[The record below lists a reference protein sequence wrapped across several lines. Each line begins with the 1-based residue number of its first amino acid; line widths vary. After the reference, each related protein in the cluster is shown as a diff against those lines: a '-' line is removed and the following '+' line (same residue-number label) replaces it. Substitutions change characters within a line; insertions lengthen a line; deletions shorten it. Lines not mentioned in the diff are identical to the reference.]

1 MTMKTRRVRLG
12 RASGLILPK
21 PLAKEAGL
29 EGEVEVRVSKGS
41 VTIRRPGR
49 ARKGWA
55 AAFRQMRQ
63 HGDDRLLDGDI
74 SSLSQWDENE
84 WEW

>member
-1 MTMKTRRVRLG
+1 MKLRRVRLG

-21 PLAKEAGL
+21 PLAQEAGL

-55 AAFRQMRQ
+55 AAFRQMRE
-63 HGDDRLLDGDI
+63 HGDDRLLDRDVP
-74 SSLSQWDENE
+74 SLSNWDKEE